1 MIFGKGSIRC
11 NIEMDLN
18 EFEVV
23 LAAKVVAILALLRF
37 CLPVTSS
44 AVASFASLEDCQVSV
59 SMCSPMHKE
68 SS

>member
-18 EFEVV
+18 KFDVV
-23 LAAKVVAILALLRF
+23 LAAKAVAVRALLRF
-37 CLPVTSS
+37 CLLVTSS
-44 AVASFASLEDCQVSV
+44 SVASFASLEDCQVFV
-59 SMCSPMHKE
+59 SMCFLMHKE